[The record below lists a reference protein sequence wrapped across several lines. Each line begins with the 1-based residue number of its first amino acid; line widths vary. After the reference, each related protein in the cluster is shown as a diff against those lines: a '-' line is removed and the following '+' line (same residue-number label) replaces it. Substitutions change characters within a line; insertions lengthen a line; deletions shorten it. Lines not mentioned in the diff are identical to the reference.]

1 MEQTL
6 GKRIVQ
12 HRKHLGMTQDA
23 LAEKLGVTAQAVSKW
38 ENDLSCPD
46 ITMLPKL
53 AEIFGTTTDALLG
66 ITEDIPAKE
75 ATVVENEDTQ
85 KRSIPVDKSWEFKW
99 NNSRKGSLMVAV
111 TVLLIGGLYLTA
123 SLLRWNVGFW
133 DIAWPSAL
141 MVFGLFGLYPKVSF
155 FRLGIGLIGG
165 YFLADKLFGL
175 SFGLDSGTVWAV
187 VLLLFGGSLLV
198 KALQKPKKPEV
209 QFIYNGKNAANST
222 KDFRID
228 GDSFCFNG
236 GFGDQYQVVEM
247 PRLSRGE
254 INASFGDYTVD
265 LSGAAE
271 ISDGCEIEANIS
283 FGELN
288 IRVPSRYMVR
298 CDSSTAFAAVDTA
311 GHHDS
316 SPTGTIHLNANASFG
331 QINIEYI

>member
-12 HRKHLGMTQDA
+12 HRKRLGMTQDA

-38 ENDLSCPD
+38 ENDQSCPD

-53 AEIFGTTTDALLG
+53 AEIFATTTDALLG

-75 ATVVENEDTQ
+75 AAVIENDPTKARGIHE
-85 KRSIPVDKSWEFKW
+85 KNRWEFKW

-111 TVLLIGGLYLTA
+111 TVLLIGGLYLAA

-133 DIAWPSAL
+133 DIVWPSAL
-141 MVFGLFGLYPKVSF
+141 LAFGLFGLYPKVSF
-155 FRLGIGLIGG
+155 FRLGVGLVGG
-165 YFLADKLFGL
+165 YFLADNLFGL
-175 SFGLDSGTVWAV
+175 SIGLDSGTVWAV

-198 KALQKPKKPEV
+198 KALQKPREPEF
-209 QFIYNGKNAANST
+209 QFIYNGKNAANT
-222 KDFRID
+222 TQDFRIYD
-228 GDSFCFNG
+228 DSFCFNG
-236 GFGDQYQVVEM
+236 SFGDQFQVVEM
-247 PRLSRGE
+247 PRLSKGE
-254 INASFGDYTVD
+254 INTCFGNYTVD

-271 ISDGCEIEANIS
+271 ISDGCEIDANIS

-288 IRVPSRYMVR
+288 IRIPSRYRVH
-298 CDSSTAFAAVDTA
+298 CASSTAFAAVETA